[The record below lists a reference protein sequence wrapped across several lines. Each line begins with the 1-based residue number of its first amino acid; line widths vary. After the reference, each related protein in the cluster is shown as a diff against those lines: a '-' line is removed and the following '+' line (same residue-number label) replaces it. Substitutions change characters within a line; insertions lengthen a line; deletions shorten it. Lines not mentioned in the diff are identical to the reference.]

1 MSAVKSDKRTTKT
14 KDKNQVAAKSKS
26 KTTTDKYVTNAKI
39 LLKLLVDRILD
50 DSQPEKPIHYKELA
64 ELAGLPTEWPALSSC
79 MGKSLHTLGEML
91 DALKIKVPVIQF
103 MVVLKRN
110 NLPSDGLGSLV
121 PGYTPD
127 LPIDQKRALVK
138 KEQKRVIDYGKKW
151 LDVEEQ
157 INTN

>member
-1 MSAVKSDKRTTKT
+1 
-14 KDKNQVAAKSKS
+14 
-26 KTTTDKYVTNAKI
+26 
-39 LLKLLVDRILD
+39 
-50 DSQPEKPIHYKELA
+50 
-64 ELAGLPTEWPALSSC
+64 

-127 LPIDQKRALVK
+127 LLIDQKRALVK

-151 LDVEEQ
+151 LDVVEQ

>member
-1 MSAVKSDKRTTKT
+1 MKVGKSNKSNA
-14 KDKNQVAAKSKS
+14 KDKNQTAAKPKS
-26 KTTTDKYVTNAKI
+26 ITTTDKYKKNAKKI
-39 LLKLLVDRILD
+39 LNILVKRILD
-50 DSQPEKPIHYKELA
+50 EKINDKAIHYKELA
-64 ELAGLPTEWPALSSC
+64 RLTSLPTEWPALSSC

-151 LDVEEQ
+151 LDVVEQ